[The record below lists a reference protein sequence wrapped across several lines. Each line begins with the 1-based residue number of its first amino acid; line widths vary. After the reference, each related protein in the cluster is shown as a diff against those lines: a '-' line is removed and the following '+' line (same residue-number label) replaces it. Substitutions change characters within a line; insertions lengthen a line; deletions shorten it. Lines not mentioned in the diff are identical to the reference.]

1 MYESHSFKAA
11 RAAQDRTDG
20 SVSSHKAGWNY
31 SLKAEIRFA
40 LIIISN
46 SYSVVK

>member
-11 RAAQDRTDG
+11 RAAMGRTDE
-20 SVSSHKAGWNY
+20 SASSRGAGWNY

-46 SYSVVK
+46 SYSLVK